1 MLVKQQIAARDQARR
16 NQNSIEEEKEPPTRA
31 KPVPLPTKVKGKKS
45 DAVHTARSERAPDT
59 PVLNEQMKYKAQLA
73 NMRQQETAMTH
84 QANLMYDLLHIEIEK
99 IRRKAIGQ
107 IQHKFE

>member
-16 NQNSIEEEKEPPTRA
+16 NQNSIEEEKEPPVSA
-31 KPVPLPTKVKGKKS
+31 KKVPLPTKTQGKLS
-45 DAVHTARSERAPDT
+45 ARSERAPDT

>member
-1 MLVKQQIAARDQARR
+1 
-16 NQNSIEEEKEPPTRA
+16 
-31 KPVPLPTKVKGKKS
+31 
-45 DAVHTARSERAPDT
+45 
-59 PVLNEQMKYKAQLA
+59 MKYKAQLA